1 MAHQYADKG
10 IDFLFVYTREA
21 HPGEHYPAHRSF
33 EQKLAR
39 ARAFQTLFKTE
50 RPILVD
56 DLQGTGHKLYGTLPN
71 MTYLVGRGGRVLFR
85 ADWTDPPT
93 IAAALDYV
101 LACRARR
108 REGLRLAPF
117 YMEIVGQ
124 RWNDQARFQ
133 EGLERAGP
141 KAVEEFARAMQ
152 RWTRSGSRGP
162 GRIELPDEAGRRPPG

>member
-10 IDFLFVYTREA
+10 IEFLFVYTREA

-33 EQKLAR
+33 EQKLAQ
-39 ARAFQTLFKTE
+39 ARAFQTLLNVE

-56 DLQGTGHKLYGTLPN
+56 DFEGTGHRQYGMLPN
-71 MTYLVGRGGRVLFR
+71 MTYLVGLGGRVLFR

-93 IAAALDYV
+93 IVTALEYV

-117 YMEIVGQ
+117 YAEIVGQ
-124 RWNDQARFQ
+124 RWNDQAKFQ

-141 KAVEEFARAMQ
+141 KAVEEFARATQ
-152 RWTRSGSRGP
+152 QTWPELWGSPSVLVHRVN
-162 GRIELPDEAGRRPPG
+162 